1 MQGFKQ
7 VEGLDFFQD
16 NKYVPVAYII
26 ATRAILSW
34 AATHNYEIHQ
44 INVKSVYLYGEL
56 NEDENIFIWAPPGNL
71 VRDILKGHVLKL
83 CKALYGLKQASQC
96 WYKMLADILLDKMK
110 FSHSNYNQAVF
121 YCNRNGKM
129 VSFPGV

>member
-16 NKYVPVAYII
+16 NKYAPVAYII
-26 ATRAILSW
+26 AMRAILSW

-44 INVKSVYLYGEL
+44 INVKSIYLYGEL

-71 VRDILKGHVLKL
+71 VRDILKRHVLKL

-110 FSHSNYNQAVF
+110 FS
-121 YCNRNGKM
+121 
-129 VSFPGV
+129 